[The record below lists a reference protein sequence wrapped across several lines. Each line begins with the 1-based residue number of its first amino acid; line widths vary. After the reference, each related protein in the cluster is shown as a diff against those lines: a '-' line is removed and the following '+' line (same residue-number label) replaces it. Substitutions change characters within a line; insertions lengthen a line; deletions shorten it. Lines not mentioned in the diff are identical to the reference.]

1 MDLGLRPGGELAT
14 GLGGEVV
21 YMLCTSLICRLA
33 FTCLL
38 VTLRTTL
45 AGGVSSIPMNG
56 FSCSMGGEGAL
67 LTLEGP
73 EVDLALLPFSIKLN
87 TAPCLPTIELVRLP
101 RDPTR
106 LSTWKKS
113 VLNFHTLECENLLD
127 LCIRGRWRVVKGGK
141 A

>member
-73 EVDLALLPFSIKLN
+73 DADLALLPFSIKLK

-106 LSTWKKS
+106 LSTWKES
-113 VLNFHTLECENLLD
+113 VLNFRTLECENLLD
-127 LCIRGRWRVVKGGK
+127 LCIRGRWRVVKGGE

>member
-1 MDLGLRPGGELAT
+1 MDLGLRPEGELAT

-38 VTLRTTL
+38 VGLRTTL
-45 AGGVSSIPMNG
+45 AGGVSSIPMKG

-73 EVDLALLPFSIKLN
+73 EADLALLPFSIKLI

-106 LSTWKKS
+106 LSTWKKP
-113 VLNFHTLECENLLD
+113 VLNFHTLESEKFLN
-127 LCIRGRWRVVKGGK
+127 LCIRGRWRVVEGGE